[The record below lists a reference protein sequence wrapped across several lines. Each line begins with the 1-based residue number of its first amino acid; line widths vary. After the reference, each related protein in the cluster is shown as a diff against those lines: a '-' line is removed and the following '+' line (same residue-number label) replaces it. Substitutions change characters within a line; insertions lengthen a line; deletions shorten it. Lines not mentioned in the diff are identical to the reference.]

1 MRKLKQGV
9 KIGNGRS
16 PGQIFEKSVGKKG
29 MPESRPKGKKEKN
42 KKMQRK

>member
-42 KKMQRK
+42 KKTQRT

>member
-16 PGQIFEKSVGKKG
+16 PGQIFEKSVEKKG
-29 MPESRPKGKKEKN
+29 TFESRPKGKKEKN
-42 KKMQRK
+42 KK